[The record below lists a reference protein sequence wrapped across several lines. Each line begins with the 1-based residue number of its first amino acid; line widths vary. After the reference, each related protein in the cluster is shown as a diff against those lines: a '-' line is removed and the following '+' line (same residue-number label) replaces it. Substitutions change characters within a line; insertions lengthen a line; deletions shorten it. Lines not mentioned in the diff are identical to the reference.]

1 MRWSINVPIEV
12 ENEEGEFAIAYAR
25 RLGKNDVVN
34 YLQYLQSIID
44 QLSQRDRD
52 TFQVGH

>member
-44 QLSQRDRD
+44 QLSQRYRD

>member
-34 YLQYLQSIID
+34 YLQSIID
-44 QLSQRDRD
+44 QLSQRYRD